1 MRRGRSGSWQTPPSR
16 RSERLRLPS
25 VRGWPGPR
33 AEELAEGA
41 VVRHDGGE
49 VGIFLRAVLARTVHA
64 EGDGGD
70 AQLAVEAPVADAVL
84 AQEITLVALAPGGL
98 LEPEDLGVVTVGAV
112 RLVEDVDHGR
122 DPRLAEALQVAGD
135 LGGGPA

>member
-1 MRRGRSGSWQTPPSR
+1 MGRGRPGCWQRPLSR

-25 VRGWPGPR
+25 VRGLPGPR

-41 VVRHDGGE
+41 VVRHDRGE

-70 AQLAVEAPVADAVL
+70 AQLAVETPVADAVL
-84 AQEITLVALAPGGL
+84 AHEITLIALAPGRL
-98 LEPEDLGVVTVGAV
+98 LESEDLGVV
-112 RLVEDVDHGR
+112 
-122 DPRLAEALQVAGD
+122 
-135 LGGGPA
+135 